1 MASIACSGEGVGE
14 TMRKVSD
21 RLIGRRILFL
31 LLIMLVGAGFLGFRL
46 GFLQL
51 WHNSFY
57 QTKALEQRIQ
67 RIPIEGLRGA
77 IYDRNGL
84 PLALS
89 VSAHTAY
96 AIPAEVA
103 DPQATAKALAS
114 ILALEEEF
122 ILNRLTKRSATEWL
136 KKKISDDEASA
147 IQQLGL
153 PGIGVIPT
161 STRIY
166 PYGSVA
172 PQVLGFV
179 GIDNQGLEGLELY
192 YDDFLRG
199 TPGQKV
205 FERDAHGRALED
217 GVRGYLPG
225 EKGGDLVLTL
235 DIFLQR
241 IAEDEV
247 RRATQETASR
257 LGLIVI
263 TDPKSGEILATA
275 IWPTYD
281 IEEFSKYPASTRK
294 NIAVTDTYEP
304 GSTFKAITAAIAVN
318 EGVASLNSYFFDPGY
333 IRVSGW
339 NVRCWNR
346 GGHGSQSFVQT
357 MQNSC
362 NPYYAKLALD
372 LGPERFYAG
381 LTDFNLGHKTGI
393 DFPGEIG
400 GTLRSPAPSVPLVTW
415 ANIGFGQ
422 GLTLTPIQ
430 LIAGFGAIANE
441 GIYSVP
447 HYVQEMVTAEG
458 SFPPDIPE
466 QRQIIG
472 EAAADTTAYVL
483 RSAVEVGSGKRAE
496 VPGYDVAGK
505 TGTAQ
510 LVEHG
515 RYSHSKMVTSFAGF
529 APKDDPEM
537 AALLVLWEPQ
547 GAFYGGIIA
556 SPVFARLAEKVL
568 PYLGVEPKTTARST
582 STPQVA
588 AADVGNLAVEEAS
601 RILVGAGFRVEVV
614 GPGTRIVGQ
623 VPAPGAMVDY
633 GSYMYIYTDIDESQV
648 STEQPNPYGA

>member
-1 MASIACSGEGVGE
+1 MA
-14 TMRKVSD
+14 KVSE
-21 RLIGRRILFL
+21 RLIQRRILML
-31 LLIMLVGAGFLGFRL
+31 LFTMLVGSVLLGTRL
-46 GFLQL
+46 GYLQL
-51 WHNSFY
+51 WKNEFF

-67 RIPIEGLRGA
+67 KIPIEGLRGT
-77 IYDRNGL
+77 IYDRNGV
-84 PLALS
+84 PLAMS
-89 VSAHTAY
+89 VSAHTVY
-96 AIPAEVA
+96 AIPAEVEN
-103 DPQATAKALAS
+103 PQATAATLAG
-114 ILALEEEF
+114 ILDLDEEF
-122 ILNRLTKRSATEWL
+122 ILQRITKRSATEWL
-136 KKKISDDEASA
+136 KKKVREEQARQIIALD
-147 IQQLGL
+147 L
-153 PGIGVIPT
+153 PGIGVVPT

-199 TPGQKV
+199 TPGQTV

-225 EKGGDLVLTL
+225 EKGGDLVLTI

-241 IAEDEV
+241 IAEEEV
-247 RRATQETASR
+247 RRATLETGSR
-257 LGLIVI
+257 LGVIVI
-263 TDPKSGEILATA
+263 TDPTYGEILATA
-275 IWPTYD
+275 RYPSYD
-281 IEEFSKYPASTRK
+281 IEEFEKYPVENRR
-294 NIAVTDTYEP
+294 NIAVTDAYEP
-304 GSTFKAITAAIAVN
+304 GSTFKAVTAAIAVN
-318 EGVASLNSYFFDPGY
+318 EGVASLNSGFFDPGY

-346 GGHGSQSFVQT
+346 GGHGSQTFAQT

-372 LGPERFYAG
+372 LGAERFYAG
-381 LTDFNLGHKTGI
+381 LTDFNLGYKTGI
-393 DFPGEIG
+393 DFPGEVG
-400 GTLRSPAPSVPLVTW
+400 GTLRAPSPNIPLVTW

-422 GLTLTPIQ
+422 GLTVTPIQ
-430 LIAGFGAIANE
+430 LIASFGAIAND

-447 HYVQEMVTAEG
+447 HYVKELVTSEG

-466 QRQIIG
+466 QRQIVG
-472 EAAADTTAYVL
+472 TKAAETTAYVL

-496 VPGYDVAGK
+496 VAGYDVAGK

-529 APKDDPEM
+529 APKDDPKM

-568 PYLGVEPKTTARST
+568 PYLGVERKTVASSGHR
-582 STPQVA
+582 QVA
-588 AADVGNLAVEEAS
+588 VPDVGNMEVAQAVAKLQQS
-601 RILVGAGFRVEVV
+601 RFAVEVV
-614 GPGTRIVGQ
+614 GPGTRIIGQ
-623 VPAPGAMVDY
+623 VPAPGAKVDE
-633 GSYMYIYTDIDESQV
+633 GSLVYIYTDIDDSQV
-648 STEQPNPYGA
+648 TTDQPNPYGA